1 MLLSTLVLAALCVLI
16 TSASAQKLRVVAC
29 EGSVAQLK
37 CDKDEVISVTSAAY
51 GRRDQKTCAA
61 GRPANQIVNVR
72 CSRSFGINPFNI
84 LPKPLHLHKH
94 FRKLVPI
101 FDRQG
106 KGSSSNKVAESCNGK
121 QSCSITAANSVFGD
135 PCVRTYKYLEV
146 DYTCENPEGKPE
158 SGPTVA
164 CEGSVAQLKCDG
176 GKVISVTGA
185 TYGRRDQKTCAAGRP
200 ADQIANI
207 QCPQSFGI
215 KPSFRVIKPFHSYKT
230 IEDIV
235 HLLFHQG
242 KGSSSNKVAESCN
255 GKQSCSITAAN
266 SVFGDPCVRTYKY
279 LEVDYTCENPEG
291 KPESGPTVACEGS
304 VAQLKCGKGELIY
317 VTGAT
322 YGRRDQ
328 KTCAAGRP
336 ADQIANV
343 RCSSGN
349 SDRVGQSCNGKQS
362 CSITAANSVFG
373 DPCVGTYKYLEV
385 DYICYACLTG

>member
-1 MLLSTLVLAALCVLI
+1 MDSLFWDRKNGLNKSDQLLPASIRLSIMLLSTLVLAASCVLI

-101 FDRQG
+101 FDCQG
-106 KGSSSNKVAESCNGK
+106 KGSSSNKVAENCNGK

-158 SGPTVA
+158 SGSTVA
-164 CEGSVAQLKCDG
+164 CE
-176 GKVISVTGA
+176 
-185 TYGRRDQKTCAAGRP
+185 R
-200 ADQIANI
+200 
-207 QCPQSFGI
+207 
-215 KPSFRVIKPFHSYKT
+215 
-230 IEDIV
+230 
-235 HLLFHQG
+235 
-242 KGSSSNKVAESCN
+242 
-255 GKQSCSITAAN
+255 
-266 SVFGDPCVRTYKY
+266 
-279 LEVDYTCENPEG
+279 
-291 KPESGPTVACEGS
+291 S
-304 VAQLKCGKGELIY
+304 VAQLKCGKI
-317 VTGAT
+317 TGFT
-322 YGRRDQ
+322 GGFWSITPGKCLSSVSSSLCQ
-328 KTCAAGRP
+328 RP
-336 ADQIANV
+336 EDQIANV

-373 DPCVGTYKYLEV
+373 DPCVRTYKYLEV